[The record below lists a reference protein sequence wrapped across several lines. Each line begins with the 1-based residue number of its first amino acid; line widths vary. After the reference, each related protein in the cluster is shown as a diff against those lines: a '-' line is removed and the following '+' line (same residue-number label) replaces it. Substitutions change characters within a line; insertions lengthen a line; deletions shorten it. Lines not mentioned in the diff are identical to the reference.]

1 MEMWSIIWDDMND
14 DSNDDESQ
22 RNSGPPAGGDRLV
35 GVDRVLA
42 VMTELAAYPEGIG
55 LNELA
60 AAMSMPRSTTHRA
73 LTALRRAGFASQT
86 GRGQYVLGDGLLQL
100 AFRYH
105 EVRPDNVRI
114 RSALSVLAQR
124 FGETANYTVLDGRS
138 VVYRSKVDSPTGA
151 VKITSTVGER
161 HPAHATAAGKVL
173 LAHSLADREAVRA
186 WVGDVPLERRT
197 ANTKVSVGDLHDEL
211 VLTRER
217 GYGVDDEENEY
228 GVNCVAIPVFLMYPS
243 EPSGAVS
250 MSGLAYRTRWTKFVE
265 ALPDVRRIIAE
276 NT

>member
-1 MEMWSIIWDDMND
+1 MSI
-14 DSNDDESQ
+14 DESAAD
-22 RNSGPPAGGDRLV
+22 AGHADADRLV
-35 GVDRVLA
+35 GIDRVLA
-42 VMTELAAYPEGIG
+42 VMTELAEYPEGIG

-60 AAMSMPRSTTHRA
+60 AAMGAPKSTIHRA
-73 LTALRRAGFASQT
+73 LTALRKAGFAAQT
-86 GRGQYVLGDGLLQL
+86 GRGQYVLGDDFLQL
-100 AFRYH
+100 AFKYH
-105 EVRPDNVRI
+105 EARPDNVRI
-114 RSALSVLAQR
+114 RGALSILAHH

-138 VVYRSKVDSPTGA
+138 VVYRSKVDPPTGA
-151 VKITSTVGER
+151 LKITSTVGER

-173 LAHSLADREAVRA
+173 LAHSLPDRDAVRA

-197 ANTKVSVGDLHDEL
+197 ANTKVSVGELHDEL
-211 VLTRER
+211 MLTRER

-250 MSGLAYRTRWTKFVE
+250 MSGVAYRTPWTKLVE
-265 ALPDVRRIIAE
+265 GLADVRRIIDE